1 MLNETFSVIFKH
13 SVHIHSFTLEKGIKI
28 TLNSSH
34 FTLWTHCRFAQHR
47 FFFFS
52 SFFSLPLLARLFGA
66 LASAVRMLF
75 YCLQLRC
82 SGLCYCCCTKV
93 FLLLLRDPF
102 SDGSNAASKSC
113 AAPSLLWTVAKMK
126 IWGNRSHFSTVHCSA
141 VKQEL
146 EIAKNPSNPEGLLK
160 ERSFVPSIT
169 AVAASFCIV
178 ALILHKVHEKLM
190 LNFEFGSLGF
200 TQMRNPH

>member
-1 MLNETFSVIFKH
+1 MLNKTFSDIFKH
-13 SVHIHSFTLEKGIKI
+13 RVNVRSFRVHFMYLKSPLTQVILLSEHTVGLRSIA
-28 TLNSSH
+28 SS
-34 FTLWTHCRFAQHR
+34 
-47 FFFFS
+47 S
-52 SFFSLPLLARLFGA
+52 SLSLFSLLFGA

-160 ERSFVPSIT
+160 ERSFVPSII

-200 TQMRNPH
+200 TQIRNPH